1 MQNREAADMRRKMLF
16 LINPNAGKG
25 EIKSCLMPV
34 LDIFTAAGFD
44 VVTHPSRAPKEITRF
59 IQEYGAEYERIIC
72 CGGDGT
78 FNEMLA
84 GIMSIENPPTV
95 GFLAEGTVND
105 FASSLRLPRNLVDAA
120 RVAAEGREF
129 TCDVGKFNDRYYTYV
144 AAFGAFTAVAYAT
157 PQSQK
162 QALGRA
168 AYILEG
174 IRSLTE
180 IRPYHVRFFHDGAW
194 EEDEVILGMVLN
206 ATSVG
211 GFKITGNAEVQLDDG
226 LSEFILIRKVKNL
239 MDFSAMLSA
248 VLRQDFSSEYF
259 RFFKTSAGT
268 LEFDED
274 VPWTLDGEYGGTV
287 RHAVIENKH
296 HAIRIMVPESTES

>member
-1 MQNREAADMRRKMLF
+1 MEGTAMRPKMLF

-25 EIKSCLMPV
+25 EIRSSLMQV
-34 LDIFTAAGFD
+34 LDTFTGAGFD
-44 VVTHPSRAPKEITRF
+44 VTVHPSRAPQEITKF
-59 IQEYGAEYERIIC
+59 VIEHGMEYDRIVC

-78 FNEMLA
+78 LNEMLSGVMA
-84 GIMSIENPPTV
+84 LEAPPSV
-95 GFLAEGTVND
+95 GFLPEGTVND
-105 FASSLRLPRNLVDAA
+105 FAASLHIPRDLEAA
-120 RVAAEGREF
+120 AKIAAEGREF
-129 TCDVGKFNDRYYTYV
+129 SCDVGKFNDHYYTYV

-174 IRSLTE
+174 IRSLSE
-180 IRPYHVRFFHDGAW
+180 IRPYKVRFQHDG
-194 EEDEVILGMVLN
+194 ETFEDDVILGMMLN

-211 GFKITGNAEVQLDDG
+211 GFKLKDNAEVHLDDG
-226 LSEFILIRKVKNL
+226 LSEFMLVRQVHNL
-239 MDFSAMLSA
+239 LEFNEMLGA
-248 VLRQDFSSEYF
+248 VLRQDFSSEHFY
-259 RFFKTSAGT
+259 FFKTDRIE

-296 HAIRIMVPESTES
+296 HAIRFMTPDPESEK

>member
-1 MQNREAADMRRKMLF
+1 MRKKMLF

-25 EIKSCLMPV
+25 EIRSYLLTV
-34 LDIFTAAGFD
+34 TDIFTTAGFD
-44 VVTHPSRAPKEITRF
+44 VTVHPSRAPKEITRF
-59 IQEYGAEYERIIC
+59 IQEHGMEYDRIVC
-72 CGGDGT
+72 SGGDGT
-78 FNEMLA
+78 LNETLS
-84 GIMSIENPPTV
+84 GVMSLESPPPI
-95 GFLAEGTVND
+95 GFLPEGTVND
-105 FASSLRLPRNLVDAA
+105 FAASLHIPRNKIEAA
-120 RVAAEGREF
+120 EVAAEGREF

-174 IRSLTE
+174 IRSLSE
-180 IRPYHVRFFHDGAW
+180 IRPYRVRFERDG
-194 EEDEVILGMVLN
+194 EQFEDEVILGMVLN

-211 GFKITGNAEVQLDDG
+211 GFKIKNNAEVQLDDG
-226 LSEFILIRKVKNL
+226 LSELMLVRRVRNL
-239 MDFSAMLSA
+239 ADFSAMLSA

-259 RFFKTSAGT
+259 YFFKTRSVT

-287 RHAVIENKH
+287 RRAVIENKH
-296 HAIRIMVPESTES
+296 HAIRIMVPDEVK